1 MERPQPT
8 ERGAAGVVGP
18 PEGRAPQKLRLQ
30 GPLQA
35 VWKDKGLW
43 GARPSPETWAGRR
56 KGRAGLRVHRGVQ
69 ETQAHQAP
77 PGTSPP
83 ASLPPPPRPPRREH
97 QALRP
102 MICRVMPPHQSP
114 APF

>member
-8 ERGAAGVVGP
+8 KRGAAGVVGP

-43 GARPSPETWAGRR
+43 GARPSPETSAGRR
-56 KGRAGLRVHRGVQ
+56 KGRAGLRVHRGVELGPLPPRAQ
-69 ETQAHQAP
+69 CKRPRPTRPGQGQAH
-77 PGTSPP
+77 
-83 ASLPPPPRPPRREH
+83 LPHCHPRPDPHAENTRR
-97 QALRP
+97 
-102 MICRVMPPHQSP
+102 C
-114 APF
+114 AP